1 MPRPR
6 GTVNA
11 AAAAAASYWSKVVR
25 TITKA
30 IEMDSTLRK
39 AIPRTK
45 KKGKKALT

>member
-6 GTVNA
+6 GTVN
-11 AAAAAASYWSKVVR
+11 AAAAASYWSKVVR
-25 TITKA
+25 TITKM